1 MLTSIQFLE
10 EFIYQTGRDE
20 TDLAKRAKI
29 DALVLR
35 PEEWK
40 RVDALIEILSVH
52 ISRDNFINSHMRIP
66 LRCILLSPLLKRFT
80 LFGPTMLSKKNM
92 SLLNPPLPQ
101 ALQKLKI
108 ITRRHLHL
116 MRIPSLCVRA
126 MIFILNPVVTIRNTV
141 LDPDTK
147 MDHFKKHWSVALQ
160 KCVLDAAEATV
171 SYLISN

>member
-10 EFIYQTGRDE
+10 EFVYQTGRDE
-20 TDLAKRAKI
+20 TDLAKRAKN

-66 LRCILLSPLLKRFT
+66 LRCILLSPALEALYTVWSHYAEQEKYEPFE
-80 LFGPTMLSKKNM
+80 
-92 SLLNPPLPQ
+92 PPLPQ